1 MSKALFNISRF
12 IAILLSIIYTFVLI
26 DSYALR
32 VIVEL
37 FGMFI
42 FLCVLHFYERKFKI
56 FSITMFFYVII
67 CFFAMFFC
75 PYIYTN
81 EKLGELAARRPEG
94 SVTPSDHFEIYAIV
108 FFILS
113 VLFLIYI
120 AYSKY
125 QHKEEPYEIK
135 AINSRKKLY
144 QYTQAITFSKHQDMC
159 VFFTMIVLIMPLFYY
174 VGGESRVTIGVA
186 SFTYFALKVIFD
198 RKNINLYS
206 ILGLLF
212 SFCFF
217 VLNIFSSRF
226 MLIKYVFPVVLGII
240 FYFCLYPKKMK
251 PITAYFLC
259 FIGVLAILLYG
270 IVSEVIK
277 LNSLGGTY
285 NIIDIMFDF
294 KSNLKFLHNQ
304 IYRIFEIW
312 TPLGGNIIELV
323 EKEGFYYG
331 ITYVKF
337 LAPYLG
343 FPYINLAKISAEYI
357 MASYAQPGLV
367 AEGYANFGI
376 FGAVLNLAIVLILTE
391 YMFRRFMKNKN
402 PLNLC
407 LMLTPFTAILLDGG
421 TVNDIILN
429 IVFIFVTLGLS
440 YVTREDNLKF
450 RKMETIGRNK

>member
-1 MSKALFNISRF
+1 M
-12 IAILLSIIYTFVLI
+12 
-26 DSYALR
+26 
-32 VIVEL
+32 
-37 FGMFI
+37 
-42 FLCVLHFYERKFKI
+42 
-56 FSITMFFYVII
+56 
-67 CFFAMFFC
+67 
-75 PYIYTN
+75 
-81 EKLGELAARRPEG
+81 
-94 SVTPSDHFEIYAIV
+94 
-108 FFILS
+108 
-113 VLFLIYI
+113 
-120 AYSKY
+120 
-125 QHKEEPYEIK
+125 
-135 AINSRKKLY
+135 
-144 QYTQAITFSKHQDMC
+144 
-159 VFFTMIVLIMPLFYY
+159 
-174 VGGESRVTIGVA
+174 
-186 SFTYFALKVIFD
+186 
-198 RKNINLYS
+198 
-206 ILGLLF
+206 
-212 SFCFF
+212 
-217 VLNIFSSRF
+217 
-226 MLIKYVFPVVLGII
+226 
-240 FYFCLYPKKMK
+240 
-251 PITAYFLC
+251 
-259 FIGVLAILLYG
+259 
-270 IVSEVIK
+270 
-277 LNSLGGTY
+277 
-285 NIIDIMFDF
+285 
-294 KSNLKFLHNQ
+294 HNQ